1 MTRETYRKMTGYFLQ
16 DEKKVRRIIL
26 ANRLLTG
33 IVFVSYPL
41 YLISLLLKRDTLLP
55 QAVLVPAVSFVVVT
69 LFRKIVNE
77 PRPYEKYDLP
87 PVIDKD
93 TGGKSFPS
101 RHVFSVFVI
110 AVTVFV
116 RNPVAGCILAM
127 IGIMIAVIRVI
138 GGVHTV
144 WDVTAGAAVG
154 ILSGVIGY
162 YMLPYQGF

>member
-1 MTRETYRKMTGYFLQ
+1 M
-16 DEKKVRRIIL
+16 
-26 ANRLLTG
+26 
-33 IVFVSYPL
+33 SYPL

-93 TGGKSFPS
+93 AGGKSFPS

-116 RNPVAGCILAM
+116 RNPVAGLYFSNDRNYDCRDPCDRGRAYRMGCHCRSCCRDFKRCDRILY
-127 IGIMIAVIRVI
+127 
-138 GGVHTV
+138 
-144 WDVTAGAAVG
+144 AAISG

>member
-1 MTRETYRKMTGYFLQ
+1 MTRETYWKMTGYFLR
-16 DEKKVRRIIL
+16 DEKKIHRIIL

-33 IVFVSYPL
+33 IVFISYPL
-41 YLISLLLKRDTLLP
+41 YLIFLLAEMDIFLP
-55 QAVLVPAVSFVVVT
+55 QAVFVPAVSFVVVT

-93 TGGKSFPS
+93 TRGKSFPS

-110 AVTVFV
+110 AITVFV
-116 RNPVAGCILAM
+116 RNPVAGCILAV
-127 IGIMIAVIRVI
+127 IGIMIAVIRVV
-138 GGVHTV
+138 GGVHTI
-144 WDVTAGAAVG
+144 WDVAAGAAVG

>member
-93 TGGKSFPS
+93 AGGKSFPS

-162 YMLPYQGF
+162 

>member
-1 MTRETYRKMTGYFLQ
+1 MTRETYQKMTGYFLR
-16 DEKKVRRIIL
+16 DEKKVCRIVL

-33 IVFVSYPL
+33 IVFISYPL
-41 YLISLLLKRDTLLP
+41 YLIFLLLEKDIFLP
-55 QAVLVPAVSFVVVT
+55 QAVVVPAVSFVVVT
-69 LFRKIVNE
+69 VFRKIVNE

-93 TGGKSFPS
+93 TRGKSFPS

-116 RNPVAGCILAM
+116 RNPVAGCILAV
-127 IGIMIAVIRVI
+127 IGVMIAVIRVI

-144 WDVTAGAAVG
+144 WDVAAGAAVG

-162 YMLPYQGF
+162 YMLPYPGF

>member
-1 MTRETYRKMTGYFLQ
+1 MTRETYQKMTGYFLR
-16 DEKKVRRIIL
+16 DEKKINRIIL

-33 IVFVSYPL
+33 IVFISYPL
-41 YLISLLLKRDTLLP
+41 YLIFLLAEMDIFLP
-55 QAVLVPAVSFVVVT
+55 QAVFVPAVSFVVVT

-93 TGGKSFPS
+93 TRGKSFPS

-110 AVTVFV
+110 AITVFV
-116 RNPVAGCILAM
+116 RNPVAGCILAV

-138 GGVHTV
+138 GGVHTI
-144 WDVTAGAAVG
+144 WDVAAGAAVG

>member
-93 TGGKSFPS
+93 AGGKSFQLTPDRVRCIRMIQTKRKKPVNPTS
-101 RHVFSVFVI
+101 SV
-110 AVTVFV
+110 
-116 RNPVAGCILAM
+116 
-127 IGIMIAVIRVI
+127 
-138 GGVHTV
+138 
-144 WDVTAGAAVG
+144 
-154 ILSGVIGY
+154 S
-162 YMLPYQGF
+162 

>member
-55 QAVLVPAVSFVVVT
+55 QAVLVPAVSFVVVSVS
-69 LFRKIVNE
+69 RKIINE
-77 PRPYEKYDLP
+77 PRPYEKYGIP
-87 PVIDKD
+87 PVLDKN
-93 TGGKSFPS
+93 TSGKSFPS

-116 RNPVAGCILAM
+116 KNPVAGCILAVT
-127 IGIMIAVIRVI
+127 GILIAVIRVI

-144 WDVTAGAAVG
+144 LDVAAGAAVG
-154 ILSGVIGY
+154 IVSGVLGY
-162 YMLPYQGF
+162 YLLPY

>member
-1 MTRETYRKMTGYFLQ
+1 M
-16 DEKKVRRIIL
+16 
-26 ANRLLTG
+26 
-33 IVFVSYPL
+33 SYPL

-93 TGGKSFPS
+93 AGGKSFPS

-138 GGVHTV
+138 GACIPYGMSLQSCCR
-144 WDVTAGAAVG
+144 D
-154 ILSGVIGY
+154 LSGVIGY
-162 YMLPYQGF
+162 YMLPYRGF

>member
-69 LFRKIVNE
+69 LFRKIV
-77 PRPYEKYDLP
+77 KYDLP

-162 YMLPYQGF
+162 YMLPYRGF

>member
-33 IVFVSYPL
+33 IVFISYPL
-41 YLISLLLKRDTLLP
+41 YLILLWSEQDLLLP

-87 PVIDKD
+87 SVIDKD
-93 TGGKSFPS
+93 TSGKSFPS

-116 RNPVAGCILAM
+116 RNPVAGCILAV
-127 IGIMIAVIRVI
+127 IGIII

-162 YMLPYQGF
+162 YMLPYRGF

>member
-1 MTRETYRKMTGYFLQ
+1 M
-16 DEKKVRRIIL
+16 
-26 ANRLLTG
+26 
-33 IVFVSYPL
+33 SP
-41 YLISLLLKRDTLLP
+41 
-55 QAVLVPAVSFVVVT
+55 VL
-69 LFRKIVNE
+69 E
-77 PRPYEKYDLP
+77 
-87 PVIDKD
+87 KD
-93 TGGKSFPS
+93 TKGKSFPS

-162 YMLPYQGF
+162 YMLPYRGF

>member
-55 QAVLVPAVSFVVVT
+55 QAVLVPAVSFVV
-69 LFRKIVNE
+69 
-77 PRPYEKYDLP
+77 
-87 PVIDKD
+87 
-93 TGGKSFPS
+93 GKSFPS

-162 YMLPYQGF
+162 YMLPYRGF

>member
-16 DEKKVRRIIL
+16 DDKRIRRIIW
-26 ANRLLTG
+26 ANRILTG

-41 YLISLLLKRDTLLP
+41 YLISLLIKRDTLLP
-55 QAVLVPAVSFVVVT
+55 QAVVVPAVSFVVVT

-93 TGGKSFPS
+93 TRGKSFPS

-110 AVTVFV
+110 AVTVSV
-116 RNPVAGCILAM
+116 RNPAAGCALAL
-127 IGIMIAVIRVI
+127 IGILIAVIRVI

-144 WDVTAGAAVG
+144 WDVMAGAVVG
-154 ILSGVIGY
+154 IISGVIGY
-162 YMLPYQGF
+162 YLLPYQGL

>member
-1 MTRETYRKMTGYFLQ
+1 M
-16 DEKKVRRIIL
+16 
-26 ANRLLTG
+26 
-33 IVFVSYPL
+33 
-41 YLISLLLKRDTLLP
+41 
-55 QAVLVPAVSFVVVT
+55 LVPAVSFVVVT

-93 TGGKSFPS
+93 AGGKSFPS

-116 RNPVAGCILAM
+116 RNPAAGCILAM

-144 WDVTAGAAVG
+144 WDVTAGAAVH
-154 ILSGVIGY
+154 ILLQFCNLQKRYLNFIIRCFY
-162 YMLPYQGF
+162 FFKNIR

>member
-1 MTRETYRKMTGYFLQ
+1 MTRETYQKMTGYFLH
-16 DEKKVRRIIL
+16 DEKKVCRIVL

-33 IVFVSYPL
+33 IVFISYPL
-41 YLISLLLKRDTLLP
+41 YLIFLLVEKDIFLL
-55 QAVLVPAVSFVVVT
+55 QAVAVPAVSFVVVT
-69 LFRKIVNE
+69 VFRKIVNE

-93 TGGKSFPS
+93 TRGKSFPS

-116 RNPVAGCILAM
+116 RNPVAGCILAV
-127 IGIMIAVIRVI
+127 IGVMIAVIRVI

-144 WDVTAGAAVG
+144 WDVAAGAAVG

-162 YMLPYQGF
+162 YMLSYPGF

>member
-1 MTRETYRKMTGYFLQ
+1 MK
-16 DEKKVRRIIL
+16 KKVRRIIL

-93 TGGKSFPS
+93 AGGKSFPS

-138 GGVHTV
+138 GGRAYRMGCHCRSCCR
-144 WDVTAGAAVG
+144 DFKRCDRILYAAISG

>member
-41 YLISLLLKRDTLLP
+41 YLISLLLKRDT
-55 QAVLVPAVSFVVVT
+55 
-69 LFRKIVNE
+69 
-77 PRPYEKYDLP
+77 
-87 PVIDKD
+87 
-93 TGGKSFPS
+93 
-101 RHVFSVFVI
+101 VFVI

-162 YMLPYQGF
+162 YMLPYRGF

>member
-87 PVIDKD
+87 PVIDKNL
-93 TGGKSFPS
+93 TGRRYWKKTQKENHFQ
-101 RHVFSVFVI
+101 
-110 AVTVFV
+110 AVMFF
-116 RNPVAGCILAM
+116 LY
-127 IGIMIAVIRVI
+127 
-138 GGVHTV
+138 
-144 WDVTAGAAVG
+144 
-154 ILSGVIGY
+154 L
-162 YMLPYQGF
+162 

>member
-1 MTRETYRKMTGYFLQ
+1 M
-16 DEKKVRRIIL
+16 KKK
-26 ANRLLTG
+26 T
-33 IVFVSYPL
+33 
-41 YLISLLLKRDTLLP
+41 
-55 QAVLVPAVSFVVVT
+55 VT

-93 TGGKSFPS
+93 AGGKSFPS

-162 YMLPYQGF
+162 YMLPYRGF

>member
-101 RHVFSVFVI
+101 RHVFSIFVI
-110 AVTVFV
+110 GGSIWVINKIFGTV
-116 RNPVAGCILAM
+116 ILVM
-127 IGIMIAVIRVI
+127 GLFLAVIRVI
-138 GGVHTV
+138 TGVHFPK
-144 WDVTAGAAVG
+144 DVAAGA
-154 ILSGVIGY
+154 VIGFVCS
-162 YMLPYQGF
+162 MAMFNFLI

>member
-77 PRPYEKYDLP
+77 PRP

-116 RNPVAGCILAM
+116 RNPVVGCILAM

-162 YMLPYQGF
+162 YMLPYRGF